1 VSRVGH
7 GVHRAAHRAAR
18 AAIQGPVLGS
28 VARVSKWG
36 SRPCNMSV
44 GVRNMHVKVYNML
57 IHQKSLCLN
66 ESNMHVWG
74 IDVPCIACGH
84 YCVCMLTGN
93 VEHVDM

>member
-1 VSRVGH
+1 MSRVGH

-44 GVRNMHVKVYNML
+44 GVPNVHVKVYNML
-57 IHQKSLCLN
+57 IPHNNPNVCAVQHACLR
-66 ESNMHVWG
+66 
-74 IDVPCIACGH
+74 
-84 YCVCMLTGN
+84 Y
-93 VEHVDM
+93 